1 MASTDDV
8 RRIALS
14 YPGVVEGEGRGGQR
28 AFGVPV
34 KGKSKGLCWEWME
47 RVDARRPRVPNADVW
62 AIRVASLP
70 RREALEAAGPE
81 GRYVHDPHYDNYPA
95 VLVRLDRIEEEELR
109 SLIEDAWIVLG

>member
-1 MASTDDV
+1 MATVDDV

-14 YPGVVEGEGRGGQR
+14 YPGVVEGGSRGGQR

-47 RVDARRPRVPNADVW
+47 WVDPKKPRVANPDVW

-95 VLVRLDRIEEEELR
+95 VLVRLDGIDDEDLR
-109 SLIEDAWIVLG
+109 GLIEDAWIVLG